1 MPLGDLGGV
10 ASVLI
15 ITCQATVNI
24 DKGDPVALIENYL
37 VTNKEGELFGMAL
50 KEAREGDTLP
60 VLIKGILSFPKS
72 KIAPNP
78 GKVPR
83 WSIRD
88 GKLVPLLTGEALKIL
103 FDNNTRMD
111 VLL

>member
-1 MPLGDLGGV
+1 MPLGDLGGT

-37 VTNKEGELFGMAL
+37 VTNKEGDLFGMAL
-50 KEAREGDTLP
+50 KSAKEGDTLP
-60 VLIKGILSFPKS
+60 VLIRGILSFTKS
-72 KIAPNP
+72 KVAPNP

-83 WSIRD
+83 WSIKD
-88 GKLVPLLTGEALKIL
+88 KKLTPLLSGEYLKIL
-103 FDNNTRMD
+103 FENSSRMD
-111 VLL
+111 ILR

>member
-1 MPLGDLGGV
+1 M
-10 ASVLI
+10 LI

-37 VTNKEGELFGMAL
+37 VTNKEGELFGMAM
-50 KEAREGDTLP
+50 KEAKEGDTLP
-60 VLIKGILSFPKS
+60 VLIKGIASFTRP

-88 GKLVPLLTGEALKIL
+88 GKLVPLLTGETLKIL

>member
-15 ITCQATVNI
+15 ITCQAIVNI
-24 DKGDPVALIENYL
+24 DKGDPVALLENYL

-50 KEAREGDTLP
+50 KEAKEGDTLP

-72 KIAPNP
+72 KIAANP
-78 GKVPR
+78 GKIPR
-83 WSIRD
+83 WSIKD
-88 GKLVPLLTGEALKIL
+88 GKLIPLISGEHLKIL
-103 FDNNTRMD
+103 FENYARMD
-111 VLL
+111 VLR

>member
-15 ITCQATVNI
+15 ITCQAIVNI
-24 DKGDPVALIENYL
+24 DKGDPVALLENYL
-37 VTNKEGELFGMAL
+37 VTNREGELFGMAL
-50 KEAREGDTLP
+50 REAKEGDTLP

-72 KIAPNP
+72 KIAANP

-83 WSIRD
+83 WSIKD
-88 GKLVPLLTGEALKIL
+88 GRLIPLISGEPLKIL
-103 FDNNTRMD
+103 FENYARMD
-111 VLL
+111 VLR